1 MAEMMKATT
10 AGVATYRSA
19 KTSTDSNQLTSVG
32 ETITVSAAQLTLG
45 AVFGNIRVP
54 RGAEMAFV
62 QLDATDLDT
71 NGSPTLTL
79 EIGDAGDTDRLLAAN
94 TIGQTGAVPV
104 GPTIAKTG
112 FGYKYTDETLVTVRV
127 AVAPA
132 TGAAGTI
139 KYIVHYVSQ

>member
-1 MAEMMKATT
+1 MALLMPNTV
-10 AGVATYRSA
+10 AGVSVNRPA

-32 ETITVSAAQLTLG
+32 EAISVTAAQLTLG
-45 AVFGNIRVP
+45 ALFGSIRVP
-54 RGAEMAFV
+54 KGAEIAFV

-71 NGSPTLTL
+71 GGSPAITL

-94 TIGQTGAVPV
+94 SIGQTGAAPV

-112 FGYKYTDETLVTVRV
+112 IGYRYADETLVQVRV

-132 TGAAGTI
+132 TAAAGTI